1 MSETSNK
8 PIVSIRR
15 LSKAFSGVR
24 ALENVQF
31 DLLPGEVHALM
42 GENGAGKSTL
52 MKILAGVYQRDNGEI
67 LLDGKAVDITS
78 PRSAQAHGIC
88 IVHQELN
95 LMNHLSAAQNI
106 FIGREPRKHMGVFVD
121 EDALNRQASAIFERM
136 HLKLDPRTPVG
147 ELTVA
152 KQQMVEI
159 AKALSFDSR
168 VLIMDEPTAAL
179 NSAEVADLFRIIR
192 QLRGNGVGIAYI
204 SHKMDELQQI
214 ADRVTVMRD
223 GQYIDTVPMATTSVD
238 RIINMMVGRE
248 IGDVSNHAPD
258 TSGNEVALEVRG
270 LNRGKAIR
278 NVSFTLRK
286 GEILGFA
293 GLMGAGRTEV
303 ARAVFGA
310 DRIDS
315 GEILVHGK
323 KAAIRSPEDAVAHG
337 VGYLSEDRKHFGLA
351 TGLDVETN
359 IVMSSLK
366 RFLSFGGFVDEARTR
381 TTAESYVKQLQIKT
395 PSVEKQ
401 VKLLSGGNQ
410 QKIVIAKWLL
420 RDCDILFF
428 DEPTRGIDVGAKSE
442 IYKLLNALAEQGK
455 AIRNVSFT
463 LRKGEILGF
472 AGLMGAGRT
481 EVARAVFGADRI
493 DSGEILVH
501 GKKAAIRSPED
512 AVAHGVGYLSEDRKH
527 FGLATGLDVETNIV
541 MSSLKRFLS
550 FGGFVDEARTR
561 TTAESY
567 VKQLQIKTPSVE
579 KQVKLLSGGNQ
590 QKIVIAKW
598 LLRDCDILF
607 FDEPTRGIDVGA
619 KSEIYKLLN
628 ALAEQGKAI
637 VMISSELPEV
647 LRMSH
652 RILVMCE
659 GRITGEL
666 SGHDATQ
673 EKVMQLA
680 TQRDTET
687 AAA

>member
-67 LLDGKAVDITS
+67 LLDGKPVDITS

-258 TSGNEVALEVRG
+258 TSGNEIALEVRH

-278 NVSFTLRK
+278 DVSFTLRK

-381 TTAESYVKQLQIKT
+381 TTAE
-395 PSVEKQ
+395 
-401 VKLLSGGNQ
+401 G
-410 QKIVIAKWLL
+410 
-420 RDCDILFF
+420 
-428 DEPTRGIDVGAKSE
+428 
-442 IYKLLNALAEQGK
+442 
-455 AIRNVSFT
+455 
-463 LRKGEILGF
+463 
-472 AGLMGAGRT
+472 
-481 EVARAVFGADRI
+481 
-493 DSGEILVH
+493 
-501 GKKAAIRSPED
+501 
-512 AVAHGVGYLSEDRKH
+512 
-527 FGLATGLDVETNIV
+527 
-541 MSSLKRFLS
+541 
-550 FGGFVDEARTR
+550 
-561 TTAESY
+561 Y

-666 SGHDATQ
+666 PGHDATQ

-687 AAA
+687 AVA